1 MVIAFQEDL
10 IICEYC
16 DEGVHY
22 TCLSPRPEKR
32 PKVWDCDDC
41 LVARGKPPN
50 NNIKKRSGA
59 TTNHPSLNFNTA
71 FSAASTAEDSDNN
84 MPSLQPEV
92 DVGGG
97 GGGRADSAASV
108 SIKIDSPSVSYYNI
122 SVNCVTKPSL
132 PLSKSPEYQ
141 SVVDLELF

>member
-1 MVIAFQEDL
+1 MLIIFQEDL

-22 TCLSPRPEKR
+22 TCLAPRPEKR

-97 GGGRADSAASV
+97 GGGGRADSAASV
-108 SIKIDSPSVSYYNI
+108 SIKIDSPSVSY
-122 SVNCVTKPSL
+122 
-132 PLSKSPEYQ
+132 
-141 SVVDLELF
+141 